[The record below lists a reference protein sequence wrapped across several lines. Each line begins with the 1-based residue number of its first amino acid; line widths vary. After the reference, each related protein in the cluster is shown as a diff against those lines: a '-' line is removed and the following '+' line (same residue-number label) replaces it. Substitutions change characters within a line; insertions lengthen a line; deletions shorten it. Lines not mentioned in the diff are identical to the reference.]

1 MGTSIAK
8 LAAIAPAAPL
18 SLWLQAHGCVLPPAS
33 FSSRSTPLKPRRQT
47 CPRHR
52 HVENGQI
59 RLISLCLWHRT
70 RDYMDISLY
79 NPPETST
86 VDVAISPLLGG
97 YIWQCGGIRAQ
108 AGILSLKL

>member
-1 MGTSIAK
+1 MGTSIAT

-18 SLWLQAHGCVLPPAS
+18 SLWLQAHCCVLPPTS

-59 RLISLCLWHRT
+59 LLISLCLWHRT
-70 RDYMDISLY
+70 IEYMEIFPHNLPNGAGRD
-79 NPPETST
+79 
-86 VDVAISPLLGG
+86 VDLIF
-97 YIWQCGGIRAQ
+97 R
-108 AGILSLKL
+108 